1 MVDINGI
8 RSTVRD
14 YCSRRWVMI
23 GKYEVE
29 TVSLDIHAGTGHS
42 VGKYFIRKRT
52 PKLLRIYHVSLITSQ
67 LSFFYLFMIPN
78 LSSTN
83 VQAGAD

>member
-1 MVDINGI
+1 MV
-8 RSTVRD
+8 
-14 YCSRRWVMI
+14 

-29 TVSLDIHAGTGHS
+29 TVTLDIHVGTGYR
-42 VGKYFIRKRT
+42 VGKCFKRKRT